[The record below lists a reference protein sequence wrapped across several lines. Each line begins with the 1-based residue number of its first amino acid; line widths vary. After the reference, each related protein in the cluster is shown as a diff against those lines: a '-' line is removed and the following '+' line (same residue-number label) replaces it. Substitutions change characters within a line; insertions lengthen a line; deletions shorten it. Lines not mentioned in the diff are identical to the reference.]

1 MAFTASAKNTDTA
14 SKTEPRADIKPV
26 YDKNPIKKSGERSTA
41 ILATVGAG
49 LIAGAR
55 LLFAIADDGDGA
67 QFLGE
72 MSEKISKKILK
83 RNMKPGEK
91 LTTIQKIGAPLAVIA
106 GFVAICAVI
115 YTLYNMPKA
124 L

>member
-55 LLFAIADDGDGA
+55 LLFAIADRRRR
-67 QFLGE
+67 
-72 MSEKISKKILK
+72 S
-83 RNMKPGEK
+83 
-91 LTTIQKIGAPLAVIA
+91 AVPWRD
-106 GFVAICAVI
+106 VRKN
-115 YTLYNMPKA
+115 LEENP
-124 L
+124 